1 MDCCRKKKSDAK
13 APFAIGLLN
22 GLMPCGPLQSMWI
35 VALATGN
42 PFAGAMSM
50 FLFSLGTVPLMLGL
64 GSIVSLLGKKFT
76 DQVIRVGAILVVVLG
91 LSMLSQGGALSGWL
105 PSELVLYLIVAFAA
119 AGVLISLPN
128 RKH

>member
-1 MDCCRKKKSDAK
+1 
-13 APFAIGLLN
+13 
-22 GLMPCGPLQSMWI
+22 MWI

-50 FLFSLGTVPLMLGL
+50 FLVRLGTVPLMLGL

-105 PSELVLYLIVAFAA
+105 PSELLLYLIVAFAA
-119 AGVLISLPN
+119 AGVLISLPIAIRSN
-128 RKH
+128 TRTIKVNVVLFSFIEEKRTKRGTPLKS